1 MGTKIA
7 LLKNF
12 GSSTVIQVSNIV
24 IKFVQVPLLI
34 SFLGVEQYGQW
45 LVLYSFPMMFAMADF
60 GFGSVAANDISLN
73 IAANNINQAKI
84 VHSTA
89 FASLITITLVG
100 LLGLLFIAPFI
111 NWVNYFGMNSNRQD
125 ELVLAVIFLGASV
138 FISLPVAVWTGRFR
152 AAEKAHLGTLMSGI
166 KQWVS
171 FLFLIIALFF
181 TTRFDFLALGALI
194 GSITYFVLFSTI
206 SKYYY
211 PELKFQ
217 FNFIKKDYIKPLL
230 VQGMSFQTL
239 ALANALQNQGMLII
253 IQGTLGAVQVAVFS
267 TIRTVINTC
276 IQAMGMI
283 NQVTWP
289 EFSILIGKGDFKKAA
304 RLHHLASLA
313 NYTIS
318 IVGFFVLL
326 LIGPILI
333 KFWTKGEIIIDR
345 HALFYFVIVIP
356 LVGSYATSAVVLAA
370 CNRIKKQALLFLLGT
385 LLNLILC
392 WFLSK
397 YLGIIGAGLSMTV
410 VYIISFYHVFY
421 TAIEITEDTPR
432 NFITSVLNETKNFF
446 TLILKKINL
455 TINK

>member
-1 MGTKIA
+1 
-7 LLKNF
+7 
-12 GSSTVIQVSNIV
+12 
-24 IKFVQVPLLI
+24 

-230 VQGMSFQTL
+230 V
-239 ALANALQNQGMLII
+239 
-253 IQGTLGAVQVAVFS
+253 
-267 TIRTVINTC
+267 
-276 IQAMGMI
+276 
-283 NQVTWP
+283 
-289 EFSILIGKGDFKKAA
+289 
-304 RLHHLASLA
+304 
-313 NYTIS
+313 
-318 IVGFFVLL
+318 
-326 LIGPILI
+326 
-333 KFWTKGEIIIDR
+333 
-345 HALFYFVIVIP
+345 
-356 LVGSYATSAVVLAA
+356 
-370 CNRIKKQALLFLLGT
+370 
-385 LLNLILC
+385 
-392 WFLSK
+392 
-397 YLGIIGAGLSMTV
+397 
-410 VYIISFYHVFY
+410 
-421 TAIEITEDTPR
+421 
-432 NFITSVLNETKNFF
+432 
-446 TLILKKINL
+446 
-455 TINK
+455 